1 MGTSRATV
9 AVLIGLTSLH
19 AGYRV
24 LSSSPAGQRISVS
37 ELSVG
42 DTVPEFVV
50 TLFRG
55 GEERV
60 PGDDCTLVVVFD
72 PACPHCRRAA
82 ERERRRVDPVP
93 FRLLWVSENTSD
105 AAVRYADWVHPDSH
119 VGSSMRAPE
128 LLRIRAVPA
137 ALLMNQEGTLQRI
150 DPYRGN
156 EDWAELQSTCATKR
170 SIGDSFSSVGQG

>member
-1 MGTSRATV
+1 MGTSRATL
-9 AVLIGLTSLH
+9 AVLVGLTSLH
-19 AGYRV
+19 AAYRV
-24 LSSSPAGQRISVS
+24 QSSSLRGEGISVS

-82 ERERRRVDPVP
+82 ERERRRVDPIP

-105 AAVRYADWVHPDSH
+105 AALRYVDLVHPDSR
-119 VGSSMRAPE
+119 VGSSRRVSE
-128 LLRIRAVPA
+128 LLSIHAVPA
-137 ALLMNQEGTLQRI
+137 ALLVDRKGELQRI
-150 DPYRGN
+150 GVYRGN
-156 EDWAELQSTCATKR
+156 EGWAEPQSACAR
-170 SIGDSFSSVGQG
+170 SDQ